1 MSAHATTIRAR
12 QRWLHLPL
20 REIADYRDLLFLL
33 VRRDFVAKY
42 KQTLLGPLWFVI
54 QPLLTTL
61 IFTIIFGKVA
71 KIPTDGLPPVLFYLC
86 GLLGWNYFAQTFNT
100 TSTTFVTNAPLFGK
114 VYFPRLV
121 VPLSVALSNLIALGL
136 NLGIFLGFIGY
147 HWIFA
152 GGGAPLQLGWG
163 LAVLPLLIL
172 QLAATALGAGLW
184 IAATNG
190 EIPRPYP
197 PQRLHGAAADVCD
210 PGDLPAVPDPRP
222 LAMVGVPQSDGDDRG
237 ELPPAISRAGN
248 RLARTNTT
256 LNRHHNGRPI
266 YWGAAVPEDGEDIYR
281 HRVTMATPIIQARG
295 ISKSYQL
302 GDIGA
307 ATLGDVASRCWHRLR
322 RRCCPAGDLR
332 GPHGYQFRCRTG

>member
-86 GLLGWNYFAQTFNT
+86 GLLGWTYFAQTFNT

-147 HWIFA
+147 YWIFA
-152 GGGAPLQLGWG
+152 GGGAPVQLGWG

-184 IAATNG
+184 VAALTAKY
-190 EIPRPYP
+190 R
-197 PQRLHGAAADVCD
+197 
-210 PGDLPAVPDPRP
+210 DLTHLSAF
-222 LAMVGVPQSDGDDRG
+222 MVQ
-237 ELPPAISRAGN
+237 L
-248 RLARTNTT
+248 LM
-256 LNRHHNGRPI
+256 
-266 YWGAAVPEDGEDIYR
+266 Y
-281 HRVTMATPIIQARG
+281 ATPVIYPLSQIPGRWQWLVCLNPMAMIVENFRLLFLGQATASPALTLLSIG
-295 ISKSYQL
+295 ITMVVL
-302 GDIGA
+302 
-307 ATLGDVASRCWHRLR
+307 ATGVLLF
-322 RRCCPAGDLR
+322 
-332 GPHGYQFRCRTG
+332 QRTERTFIDTV

>member
-1 MSAHATTIRAR
+1 MSLHATTISAR
-12 QRWLHLPL
+12 QRWLQLPL

-100 TSTTFVTNAPLFGK
+100 TSTTFVTNAQLFGK

-121 VPLSVALSNLIALGL
+121 LPLSVALSNLIALGL
-136 NLGIFLGFIGY
+136 NLGIFFGFIGY
-147 HWIFA
+147 YWIVA
-152 GGGAPLQLGWG
+152 DGWAPVHLGWG

-184 IAATNG
+184 VAALTAKYRDLTHLSTFMVQLLMYATPVIYPLSQ
-190 EIPRPYP
+190 IPSGW
-197 PQRLHGAAADVCD
+197 QWLVCLN
-210 PGDLPAVPDPRP
+210 PM
-222 LAMVGVPQSDGDDRG
+222 AMVV
-237 ELPPAISRAGN
+237 EN
-248 RLARTNTT
+248 F
-256 LNRHHNGRPI
+256 
-266 YWGAAVPEDGEDIYR
+266 
-281 HRVTMATPIIQARG
+281 RVIF
-295 ISKSYQL
+295 
-302 GDIGA
+302 
-307 ATLGDVASRCWHRLR
+307 
-322 RRCCPAGDLR
+322 LR
-332 GPHGYQFRCRTG
+332 GATASPALTLLSICITVLVLATGVLLFQRTERTFIDTV